1 MPRTASE
8 TNGLTRARLP
18 QRWPRSRLHRLVAVL
33 AGLIVAGWIASIVA
47 VLVFAEHDGVR
58 EGTFGERQADAIVV
72 LGAAQYAGH
81 PSPVL
86 KARVDHA
93 VDLWH
98 KQVAPLLVL
107 TGGVGR
113 GDTTSE
119 AAVSATYAM
128 RHGVPP
134 SAIVLETAGRTTS
147 ESIRT
152 VAEVLGERDQTYVVL
167 VSDPFHMFRLWI
179 LARRHGLDAVTS
191 PTRSSPIWASV
202 PASAGY
208 IFSESLKAPVAFI
221 VERSQ

>member
-1 MPRTASE
+1 M
-8 TNGLTRARLP
+8 
-18 QRWPRSRLHRLVAVL
+18 
-33 AGLIVAGWIASIVA
+33 AGWMASVIA

-58 EGTFGERQADAIVV
+58 EGSIGERQADAIVV
-72 LGAAQYAGH
+72 LGAAQYAGR

-93 VDLWH
+93 IDLWR
-98 KQVAPLLVL
+98 KQAAPVLVL
-107 TGGVGR
+107 TGGVGKR
-113 GDTTSE
+113 DTTSE

-128 RHGVPP
+128 KHGVPE

-152 VAEVLGERDQTYVVL
+152 VAQVLAERDQTYVIL

-202 PASAGY
+202 PASAEY
-208 IFSESLKAPVAFI
+208 IFSESIKAPIAFI
-221 VERSQ
+221 VER

>member
-8 TNGLTRARLP
+8 AHGLKR
-18 QRWPRSRLHRLVAVL
+18 QRPSWPRRIVVLVVGLALAAWVASIIAVL
-33 AGLIVAGWIASIVA
+33 A
-47 VLVFAEHDGVR
+47 FAEYDGVR
-58 EGTFGERQADAIVV
+58 EGSVGERQADAIVV

-93 VDLWH
+93 IDLWR
-98 KQVAPLLVL
+98 KQVAPVLVL
-107 TGGVGR
+107 TGGVGKR
-113 GDTTSE
+113 DTTSE

-128 RHGVPP
+128 KHGVPE
-134 SAIVLETAGRTTS
+134 SAIILETAGRTTS

-152 VAEVLGERDQTYVVL
+152 VAQLLGDRDQTYVVL

-221 VERSQ
+221 VER

>member
-1 MPRTASE
+1 MPRTASQA
-8 TNGLTRARLP
+8 NGLKR
-18 QRWPRSRLHRLVAVL
+18 QRPSWLRRLVAATV
-33 AGLIVAGWIASIVA
+33 GVVFTIWIASIIA

-58 EGTFGERQADAIVV
+58 EGAFGERQADAIVV
-72 LGAAQYAGH
+72 LGAAQYAGR

-93 VDLWH
+93 IELWR
-98 KQVAPLLVL
+98 KQVAPVLVL

-113 GDTTSE
+113 RDTTSE

-128 RHGVPP
+128 RHGVPE
-134 SAIVLETAGRTTS
+134 SAIVMETAGRTTS

-152 VAEVLGERDQTYVVL
+152 VAQVLRERDQTYVVL

-208 IFSESLKAPVAFI
+208 IFSESLKAPVAFM
-221 VERSQ
+221 VER

>member
-1 MPRTASE
+1 MSRAESE
-8 TNGLTRARLP
+8 AHGLIRQQPARLR
-18 QRWPRSRLHRLVAVL
+18 RWIVGLLAAVVAL
-33 AGLIVAGWIASIVA
+33 WIGSLIA

-58 EGTFGERQADAIVV
+58 EGAVGERQADAIVV
-72 LGAAQYAGH
+72 LGAAQYAGR

-86 KARVDHA
+86 RARVDHA
-93 VDLWH
+93 IELWR
-98 KQVAPLLVL
+98 KQVAPVLVL
-107 TGGVGR
+107 TGGVGV

-119 AAVSATYAM
+119 AAVSAKYAM
-128 RHGVPP
+128 RHGVPE

-152 VAEVLGERDQTYVVL
+152 VAQVLGERDQTYVVL

-179 LARRHGLDAVTS
+179 LAHRHGLDAVTS

-208 IFSESLKAPVAFI
+208 IFSESLKAPIAFI
-221 VERSQ
+221 VER